1 MIKFEK
7 VRKIYSD
14 GTEVIKGISFE
25 VEKNEFCILLG
36 PSGCGKTTAMKMINR
51 LIPISEGKIYING
64 QDNTKIDENELR
76 RGI

>member
-14 GTEVIKGISFE
+14 GTEAIKGISFE
-25 VEKNEFCILLG
+25 AEKNEFCILLG